1 MRYIGFD
8 IGGTKCAVSLGRTE
22 TSGGS
27 KALVIEKR
35 AEVATEKAPEKTL
48 EALAPYVREYLKEA
62 DVKGAGISC
71 GGPLDAK
78 RGILLTPPNL
88 PGWHGFDIC
97 GYIEKNFALTSR
109 LCNDANACALA
120 EWKYG
125 AGRGCGNMIFLTF
138 GTGLGAGLIFNGR
151 LYEGAN
157 GNAGEIGHI
166 RLKKK
171 GPYGYGKEGTFE
183 GFCSGGGI
191 ARLAAQAAQTKKEMP
206 RCVTEMGGVE
216 KITAKKLAEYAFGGD
231 RFALKVFEKSGEM
244 LGCGLAAII
253 DALNPERIVI
263 GGVYMR
269 SQQLL
274 MPAMRKVLEREAL
287 KEALSACTIVPAEL
301 RENVGDY
308 AAIAVAEEL

>member
-1 MRYIGFD
+1 
-8 IGGTKCAVSLGRTE
+8 
-22 TSGGS
+22 
-27 KALVIEKR
+27 
-35 AEVATEKAPEKTL
+35 
-48 EALAPYVREYLKEA
+48 
-62 DVKGAGISC
+62 
-71 GGPLDAK
+71 
-78 RGILLTPPNL
+78 
-88 PGWHGFDIC
+88 
-97 GYIEKNFALTSR
+97 
-109 LCNDANACALA
+109 
-120 EWKYG
+120 
-125 AGRGCGNMIFLTF
+125 MIFLTF

-171 GPYGYGKEGTFE
+171 GSYGYGKEGTFE

-191 ARLAAQAAQTKKEMP
+191 ARLAAQAAQTKKEIP

-244 LGCGLAAII
+244 LGYGLAAII

-308 AAIAVAEEL
+308 AAVTARAAGMKIILLSGRTGGAMKEISDVSVIVSENETYKIQELHLPLYHCLCAMLENEFFGE

>member
-27 KALVIEKR
+27 KALVIEER

-125 AGRGCGNMIFLTF
+125 AGRGKYKIQNRKKFLF
-138 GTGLGAGLIFNGR
+138 LIYICLESCYN
-151 LYEGAN
+151 
-157 GNAGEIGHI
+157 
-166 RLKKK
+166 KKAVTNSRRT
-171 GPYGYGKEGTFE
+171 EQ
-183 GFCSGGGI
+183 
-191 ARLAAQAAQTKKEMP
+191 AQ
-206 RCVTEMGGVE
+206 V
-216 KITAKKLAEYAFGGD
+216 
-231 RFALKVFEKSGEM
+231 
-244 LGCGLAAII
+244 
-253 DALNPERIVI
+253 
-263 GGVYMR
+263 
-269 SQQLL
+269 
-274 MPAMRKVLEREAL
+274 
-287 KEALSACTIVPAEL
+287 
-301 RENVGDY
+301 
-308 AAIAVAEEL
+308 